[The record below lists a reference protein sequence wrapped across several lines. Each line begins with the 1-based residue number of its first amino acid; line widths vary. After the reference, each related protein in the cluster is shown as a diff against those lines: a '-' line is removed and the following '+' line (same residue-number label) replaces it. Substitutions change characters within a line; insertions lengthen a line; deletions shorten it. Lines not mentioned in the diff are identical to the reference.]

1 MPPSLLH
8 LIAESHG
15 WIAALA
21 YGLFTLAALQALLM
35 AVVEKRL
42 HQGILV
48 PLLPWCARLPPLMT
62 LEAMLFRLIHVAFAL
77 LTLTVISGNVFS
89 EELFHRALTFN
100 HKTLFALLSWIIF
113 AHLLA
118 GRHFWGWRGRRAL
131 HWTLTGFAT
140 LLLAYVG
147 TWFVREI
154 ILGRI

>member
-21 YGLFTLAALQALLM
+21 YGLFTLAALQAVWM
-35 AVVEKRL
+35 AIVEKRL
-42 HQGILV
+42 HRGVLA
-48 PLLPWCARLPPLMT
+48 PLIPFCSKPPSLMAM
-62 LEAMLFRLIHVAFAL
+62 EAGLFRLIDVAFAL
-77 LTLTVISGNVFS
+77 LTLTVLSGIVFS

-100 HKTLFALLSWIIF
+100 HKTVFALLSWAIF
-113 AHLLA
+113 AQLLA

-131 HWTLTGFAT
+131 HWTLTGFAM

-147 TWFVREI
+147 TWFVREV
-154 ILGRI
+154 ILR